1 MKIQKFL
8 IARCAVALLAMAS
21 GVAMPA
27 EPIQLDLGNW
37 APSTHHLAINA
48 FEPWKKLVEDK
59 TQNRVKVNV
68 HHGAVLGAS
77 RATLNDVKGGAYHVG
92 LMISSYYYDTPL
104 FKLTIGELPFALA
117 GPKQGAKIMTEFV
130 DKYAA
135 DVFDKIGVKNM
146 GVFTSDP
153 YVLMS
158 SKPIRRLEDMQNK
171 KTRVPGKAWVQIS
184 KDWGAVPLSMQLEES
199 YTALERGTLDVM
211 QTTPG
216 SAIGFRFYEPAPYVT
231 QLNAPV
237 VVGGMIMNEAF
248 YDGLPPDLK
257 KQFDQELNPALLRMI
272 TDSYDR
278 TTSEAFD
285 KMREAFKAKGR
296 GEIIALSDEERL
308 KFVRPTAPE
317 WGAWVREANRRGFPG
332 EEMMAAFKSIM
343 RKHGLTSP
351 F

>member
-1 MKIQKFL
+1 MKIHKIL
-8 IARCAVALLAMAS
+8 IARWTVAVAALVSAAAMA
-21 GVAMPA
+21 A

-37 APSTHHLAINA
+37 TPSTHHLAVNA

-59 TQNRVKVNV
+59 TQNRVKVNI

-92 LMISSYYYDTPL
+92 IMISSYYYDTPL

-117 GPKQGAKIMTEFV
+117 GPKEGAKIMAEFV
-130 DKYAA
+130 DRYAA
-135 DVFDKIGVKNM
+135 DVFDSIGVKNM

-171 KTRVPGKAWVQIS
+171 KARVPGKAWVQIT

-199 YTALERGTLDVM
+199 YTALERGTLDIM

-216 SAIGFRFYEPAPYVT
+216 SAIGFRYYEPAPYVT
-231 QLNAPV
+231 LLNAPT
-237 VVGGMIMNEAF
+237 VVGGMIMNKAF
-248 YDGLPPDLK
+248 YDALPPDLK
-257 KQFDQELNPALLRMI
+257 KQFDQELNPALLQMI
-272 TDSYDR
+272 TNSYDR
-278 TTSEAFD
+278 TTSEALG
-285 KMREAFKAKGR
+285 KMREDFKAKGR
-296 GEIIALSDEERL
+296 GEIIALSNEERL
-308 KFVRPTAPE
+308 KFVRPTARE
-317 WGAWVREANRRGFPG
+317 WAAWVQEAKKRGYPG
-332 EEMMAAFKSIM
+332 DEMMAAFKAIM
-343 RKHGLTSP
+343 SKHGLTSP